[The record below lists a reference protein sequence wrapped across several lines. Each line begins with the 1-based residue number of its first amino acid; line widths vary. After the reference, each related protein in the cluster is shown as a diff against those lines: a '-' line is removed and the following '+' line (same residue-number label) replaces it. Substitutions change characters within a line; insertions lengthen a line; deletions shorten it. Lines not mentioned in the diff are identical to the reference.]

1 MEAEDKEANT
11 LVLAAAY
18 ELVKLSLA
26 EDNEDWKATLRVLLT
41 ELSTLLP
48 ELELRELNTELVLLT
63 ELFELELKLFM
74 GATCEVA
81 ATWAVH
87 ILTNATTSSSNAI
100 PSTVFLCNVLY
111 LRGEKCLTMY
121 ITVCTKTDS
130 SVIP

>member
-81 ATWAVH
+81 AT
-87 ILTNATTSSSNAI
+87 
-100 PSTVFLCNVLY
+100 
-111 LRGEKCLTMY
+111 
-121 ITVCTKTDS
+121 
-130 SVIP
+130 